1 MQVLRRSF
9 EFYVFGNIHVALAAY
24 CLTKISFIQFEISN
38 QSLANFVFF
47 STILSYNMI
56 RLFQLNEIN
65 SMMAIWIKANKRS
78 LIALNSVALIVCV
91 YYLLNFSLVEI
102 KVLLPLLLATV
113 FYVIPF
119 KKKFSGLRNI
129 PGLKLFL
136 IAITWTGLTLY
147 LPLFSADL
155 NTSQQ
160 VLISGAQRFLFIIAI
175 TIPFDIRDAQ
185 FDLPE
190 LHTLPQVI
198 GINNSKIIALIAL
211 ALIVVADF
219 WIPHEN
225 TNLLWI
231 DVFIMS
237 LSMLMI
243 VFTGMKQ
250 SRFYTAFWIESLPI
264 LWYLLYLILVK

>member
-136 IAITWTGLTLY
+136 IAITWTGLTSY
-147 LPLFSADL
+147 LPMFSADL

-264 LWYLLYLILVK
+264 LWYLLYLIAVK

>member
-56 RLFQLNEIN
+56 RLLQLNEIN

-78 LIALNSVALIVCV
+78 LIALNSLALMLCV

-102 KVLLPLLLATV
+102 IVLLPLLLATV

>member
-1 MQVLRRSF
+1 
-9 EFYVFGNIHVALAAY
+9 
-24 CLTKISFIQFEISN
+24 
-38 QSLANFVFF
+38 
-47 STILSYNMI
+47 MI

-211 ALIVVADF
+211 ALIV
-219 WIPHEN
+219 IN
-225 TNLLWI
+225 RYYKQK
-231 DVFIMS
+231 S
-237 LSMLMI
+237 L
-243 VFTGMKQ
+243 
-250 SRFYTAFWIESLPI
+250 LPI
-264 LWYLLYLILVK
+264 FGCLTKIRIYFG